1 MMHWTTIERDSST
14 NVVAPADDDSRTTD
28 CQQDEFRCGR
38 GPLTFERVRAAMGA
52 RMRER
57 AGISKAM
64 RARLLSTETA
74 VGEIRFG
81 TQRRHRRSHPVSRG
95 RYGVLEDEAA
105 GAARDPPHT
114 ERDDCILRPHQSFN
128 RGPFPNGGAEVRRG
142 PRRPSGGA

>member
-14 NVVAPADDDSRTTD
+14 NVVAPADYDSRTTD

-74 VGEIRFG
+74 VREIRFG
-81 TQRRHRRSHPVSRG
+81 TQRRHSRSHPVSRG
-95 RYGVLEDEAA
+95 RYGVLANEA
-105 GAARDPPHT
+105 GAAASDMASK
-114 ERDDCILRPHQSFN
+114 ER
-128 RGPFPNGGAEVRRG
+128 
-142 PRRPSGGA
+142 

>member
-57 AGISKAM
+57 AGISKAHESKIIIDGNCCWGDSLWNTEKTSPLTSGQSRKIWSTGGRSGWS
-64 RARLLSTETA
+64 RA
-74 VGEIRFG
+74 
-81 TQRRHRRSHPVSRG
+81 
-95 RYGVLEDEAA
+95 
-105 GAARDPPHT
+105 
-114 ERDDCILRPHQSFN
+114 
-128 RGPFPNGGAEVRRG
+128 
-142 PRRPSGGA
+142 